1 MTTEPVIREMRPT
14 LLLVDDDASV
24 ISALSDVLTGE
35 GYDVLSACNGAHA
48 LAAFRHQAVD
58 AVLLDLNM
66 PVINGWDTF
75 ERLTAIAPL
84 VPVLIMTGRPD
95 QRPVAEAAGA
105 AALLEKPLDIP
116 VLLETLRAVV
126 AESAHQRLERLSD
139 LRPMGAVRAVRAPLT
154 GPEVL

>member
-1 MTTEPVIREMRPT
+1 MTINSMTGTRTM
-14 LLLVDDDASV
+14 LLLVDDDAAV
-24 ISALSDVLTGE
+24 VAALSHVLTGE

-48 LAAFRHQAVD
+48 LAVFRDQAVD

-66 PVINGWDTF
+66 PVMNGWDTF

-84 VPVLIMTGRPD
+84 VPILIITGRPD
-95 QRPVAEAAGA
+95 QRMVAEAAGA

-126 AESAHQRLERLSD
+126 SASDDQRLERLSD
-139 LRPMGAVRAVRAPLT
+139 RRPMGTVRARRAPLS
-154 GPEVL
+154 GAEVL